1 MTGKTWTNERPNDL
15 WSLFSRRRVAFI
27 LLGVVTLFC
36 ALSQHVFSI
45 ALPVSYSPSLVVGAI
60 ALSVW
65 IGAAWHRRDSAE
77 RALTLASNVRLAAR
91 SAFCD
96 TVTAFLVP
104 TRPDDEP
111 EAEALREGLL
121 RRHTALLSALDAIAD
136 GVPPESAPEVIAHT
150 SPHERADRSGSTFIE
165 RLTSLQR
172 EALAASQRLG
182 FLGEYRTTQLDQQLQ
197 LLSRPIQ
204 HRVPDTHTL
213 LTLATTS
220 YALMLPLVSA
230 HRIATT
236 LVAAACGIILIAFE
250 ATATSPGRSTT
261 GRASIP

>member
-1 MTGKTWTNERPNDL
+1 MNDQPNA
-15 WSLFSRRRVAFI
+15 LFVLFARRRTALV
-27 LLGVVTLFC
+27 LLGVVTVFC

-65 IGAAWHRRDSAE
+65 IGASWHRRETAG
-77 RALTLASNVRLAAR
+77 RALELVSTTRLAAR
-91 SAFCD
+91 TAFRD

-111 EAEALREGLL
+111 EAEALRDGLL
-121 RRHTALLSALDAIAD
+121 RRHSALLAALDAMAD
-136 GVPPESAPEVIAHT
+136 GVPPESAPEVIAQT
-150 SPHERADRSGSTFIE
+150 SAHERADRSGSRLLE

-197 LLSRPIQ
+197 ILSRPMRREAHQ
-204 HRVPDTHTL
+204 PQTL
-213 LTLATTS
+213 LTLATTA

-230 HRIATT
+230 HRIATA
-236 LVAAACGIILIAFE
+236 LVAAACALILIAFE
-250 ATATSPGRSTT
+250 ATATSPPKS
-261 GRASIP
+261 